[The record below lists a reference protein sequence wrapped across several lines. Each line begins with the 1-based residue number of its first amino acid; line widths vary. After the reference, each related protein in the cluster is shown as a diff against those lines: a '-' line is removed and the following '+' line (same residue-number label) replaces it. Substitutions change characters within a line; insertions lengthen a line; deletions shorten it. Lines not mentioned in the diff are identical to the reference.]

1 MIEPALRVEGVRKS
15 YGQVEVLKGID
26 MQVKP
31 GEVACLVGPSGSG
44 KSTFLRCINHL
55 EKINSGRLYVAGELV
70 GYEEKNGRLYEFNT
84 MKKEVSRYTEEYI
97 NKHRAFGE
105 LGHPES
111 PSINL
116 DRVSHMIVGLREDG
130 NTWVGKAKILDTP
143 MGNIARSLIE
153 GGAQLGVSSR
163 GMGSLKNVNGVN
175 VVQPDFYLATAADI
189 VADPSAPGAF
199 VQGIMEGKEWM
210 LVNGVWTEQYV
221 EEAKRE
227 IKKASKKDIEKVSLH
242 IFENFMKKL

>member
-1 MIEPALRVEGVRKS
+1 MKLIKEINETVNYITEASDGKKELYIEGPF
-15 YGQVEVLKGID
+15 
-26 MQVKP
+26 
-31 GEVACLVGPSGSG
+31 LVS
-44 KSTFLRCINHL
+44 
-55 EKINSGRLYVAGELV
+55 EKKNR
-70 GYEEKNGRLYEFNT
+70 NGRLYEFNT
-84 MKKEVSRYTEEYI
+84 MKKEVHRYTEEYI

-105 LGHPES
+105 LGHPET

-116 DRVSHMIVGLREDG
+116 DRVSHMITSLTEDG
-130 NTWVGKAKILDTP
+130 TQWIGKAKILDTP
-143 MGNIARSLIE
+143 MGTIARQLIE

-175 VVQPDFYLATAADI
+175 VVQNDFYLATAADI

-210 LVNGVWTEQYV
+210 LVNGVWTEQDYSESKQLIRQASRKEI
-221 EEAKRE
+221 EE
-227 IKKASKKDIEKVSLH
+227 VSLR

>member
-1 MIEPALRVEGVRKS
+1 MKLIKEINDNVNYTYLEEANGKKCLHIEGPFL
-15 YGQVEVLKGID
+15 
-26 MQVKP
+26 
-31 GEVACLVGPSGSG
+31 VAET
-44 KSTFLRCINHL
+44 KN
-55 EKINSGRLYVAGELV
+55 
-70 GYEEKNGRLYEFNT
+70 KNGRLYEYNT
-84 MKKEVSRYTEEYI
+84 MKKEVDRYTTEYI
-97 NKHRAFGE
+97 NKSRAFGE

-116 DRVSHMIVGLREDG
+116 DRVSHMIVGLKEEG
-130 NTWVGKAKILDTP
+130 NQWIGKAKILDTP

-227 IKKASKKDIEKVSLH
+227 IKQASSKDIEKVSLR

>member
-1 MIEPALRVEGVRKS
+1 MKLIKEINETVNYLEEEANGKKVLHIEGPFL
-15 YGQVEVLKGID
+15 
-26 MQVKP
+26 
-31 GEVACLVGPSGSG
+31 VA
-44 KSTFLRCINHL
+44 
-55 EKINSGRLYVAGELV
+55 EKKNR
-70 GYEEKNGRLYEFNT
+70 NGRLYEYNT
-84 MKKEVSRYTEEYI
+84 MKKEVHRYTEDYI
-97 NKHRAFGE
+97 NKQRAFGE

-111 PSINL
+111 PTINL
-116 DRVSHMIVGLREDG
+116 DRVSHMIVSLKEDG
-130 NTWVGKAKILDTP
+130 NQWIGKAKILDTP

-210 LVNGVWTEQYV
+210 LVNGVWTEQDHTQAIKQIRQASRQEI
-221 EEAKRE
+221 EE
-227 IKKASKKDIEKVSLH
+227 VSLR
-242 IFENFMKKL
+242 IFGNFMKKL